1 MDSSPLIAGLELLF
15 RRYNITTVDELAM
28 LLRQDGN
35 GVADYITSSEKRQAV
50 YKRWSSW
57 QQSQPSA
64 NNASTAQASVQA
76 TTVGT
81 AIGIQLDSRS
91 VAAQTTNIMDV
102 VDVDTAER
110 ILAEALSSTSITE
123 MSGAS
128 TSAYVQHPDAS
139 YDPVEWGL
147 SDFVVQV
154 APALFWCTDRCR
166 QAANACLASTR
177 QCRPILVRTT

>member
-1 MDSSPLIAGLELLF
+1 
-15 RRYNITTVDELAM
+15 M

-35 GVADYITSSEKRQAV
+35 GVADYITSSENRQAV

-128 TSAYVQHPDAS
+128 TSAYVQHSDAS
-139 YDPVEWGL
+139 YDPVE
-147 SDFVVQV
+147 
-154 APALFWCTDRCR
+154 
-166 QAANACLASTR
+166 
-177 QCRPILVRTT
+177 

>member
-35 GVADYITSSEKRQAV
+35 GVADYITSSENRQAV

-102 VDVDTAER
+102 VEVDTAER
-110 ILAEALSSTSITE
+110 ILADGSIL
-123 MSGAS
+123 
-128 TSAYVQHPDAS
+128 H
-139 YDPVEWGL
+139 L
-147 SDFVVQV
+147 
-154 APALFWCTDRCR
+154 
-166 QAANACLASTR
+166 NH
-177 QCRPILVRTT
+177 

>member
-15 RRYNITTVDELAM
+15 RRYNITTGDELAM
-28 LLRQDGN
+28 LLRQDGK
-35 GVADYITSSEKRQAV
+35 GVADYITNSENRQAV

-128 TSAYVQHPDAS
+128 TAAYVQNSDAS
-139 YDPVEWGL
+139 CDPVERICPIL
-147 SDFVVQV
+147 
-154 APALFWCTDRCR
+154 WCRSLLLRWCIDRCR
-166 QAANACLASTR
+166 QAANVCLASTR
-177 QCRPILVRTT
+177 QYRQILVRTI

>member
-35 GVADYITSSEKRQAV
+35 GVADYITSSDNRQAA

-76 TTVGT
+76 TT
-81 AIGIQLDSRS
+81 AFPAPPKLSNSRW
-91 VAAQTTNIMDV
+91 
-102 VDVDTAER
+102 
-110 ILAEALSSTSITE
+110 
-123 MSGAS
+123 GAPMPF
-128 TSAYVQHPDAS
+128 YGQKGL
-139 YDPVEWGL
+139 PVRSNRRDG
-147 SDFVVQV
+147 S
-154 APALFWCTDRCR
+154 
-166 QAANACLASTR
+166 
-177 QCRPILVRTT
+177 